1 MAVNSITDRK
11 GFMNYILKKLGAPVI
26 QINLD
31 PTQVSDAVDDALQKF
46 WEYHRDGSQDAF
58 FVHVVTEDTITNGY
72 IEFPKDIDDVTEVI
86 PGPPIES
93 IGNWA
98 TPQWQMAQA
107 MLVPKSALVSI
118 RLIDYVS
125 MQQRLSDITSVL
137 NVKRTFVYKKFQRRL
152 YPQFALT
159 KDEALAFK
167 CFQNIDPE
175 VEGNEEAW
183 NDMWLKAYATALV
196 KRRWAEVLKKA
207 RGIRLPGGIELD
219 GDTMFSEA
227 EAEIERLEE
236 ELRTGQ
242 QYPIDFYMG

>member
-1 MAVNSITDRK
+1 MAVNKIKTRK
-11 GFMNYILKKLGAPVI
+11 DFMNYILMKLGAPVI
-26 QINLD
+26 QVNLD
-31 PTQVSDAVDDALQKF
+31 PAQVSDAVDDALQKF
-46 WEYHRDGSQDAF
+46 WEYHRDGSQDSF
-58 FVHVVTEDTITNGY
+58 FVHPVTQDTIDKGY
-72 IEFPKDIDDVTEVI
+72 ITFPDDIDDVVEVI
-86 PGPPIES
+86 VGPPIES

-137 NVKRTFVYKKFQRRL
+137 NVRRTFVYKKFQRRL

-159 KDEALAFK
+159 LDEVLAFK
-167 CFQNIDPE
+167 CYQNIDPE
-175 VEGNEEAW
+175 VEGNEESW

-219 GDTMFSEA
+219 GDSMFSEA
-227 EAEIERLEE
+227 ESEIERLEE

-242 QYPIDFYMG
+242 QYPIDFFMG

>member
-1 MAVNSITDRK
+1 MAVNKIRDRK
-11 GFMNYILKKLGAPVI
+11 AFMNYILKKLGAPVI

-31 PTQVSDAVDDALQKF
+31 SEQVSDAVDDALQKF
-46 WEYHRDGSQDAF
+46 WEYHRDGSQDYF
-58 FVHVVTEDTITNGY
+58 FLYQVKEEDLANGY
-72 IEFPKDIDDVTEVI
+72 ISFPDNIDDVVEVI

-107 MLVPKSALVSI
+107 MLVPKAALVSI
-118 RLIDYVS
+118 RLIDYVA
-125 MQQRLSDITSVL
+125 MQQRLSDISSVL
-137 NVKRTFVYKKFQRRL
+137 NVRRAFVYKKFQRRL
-152 YPQFALT
+152 YPQFAT
-159 KDEALAFK
+159 VVDEVLAFK
-167 CFQNIDPE
+167 CYQNVDPE
-175 VEGNEEAW
+175 EEGNEEAW
-183 NDMWLKAYATALV
+183 NDMWLKAYATALT

-219 GDTMFSEA
+219 GDTMFGEA

-242 QYPIDFYMG
+242 QYPIDFMMG

>member
-1 MAVNSITDRK
+1 MAVNKIRNRTD
-11 GFMNYILKKLGAPVI
+11 FMNYILKKLGAPVI

-31 PTQVSDAVDDALQKF
+31 PSQVSDAVDDALQKF
-46 WEYHRDGSQDAF
+46 WEYHRDGSQDYF
-58 FVHVVTEDTITNGY
+58 FLYQVKEEDINKGY
-72 IEFPKDIDDVTEVI
+72 ITFPDDIDDVVEVI

-107 MLVPKSALVSI
+107 MLVPKAALVSI
-118 RLIDYVS
+118 RLIDYVA
-125 MQQRLSDITSVL
+125 MQQRLSDISSVL
-137 NVKRTFVYKKFQRRL
+137 NVRRAFVYKKFQRRL
-152 YPQFALT
+152 YPQFAT
-159 KDEALAFK
+159 VVDEVLAFK
-167 CFQNIDPE
+167 CYQNVDPE

-219 GDTMFSEA
+219 GDTMFGEA
-227 EAEIERLEE
+227 ETEIERLEQ
-236 ELRTGQ
+236 ELLTGQ
-242 QYPIDFYMG
+242 QYPIDFMMG

>member
-1 MAVNSITDRK
+1 MAVNKIRNRK
-11 GFMNYILKKLGAPVI
+11 DFMNYILKKLGAPVI

-31 PTQVSDAVDDALQKF
+31 ESQVSDAVDDALQKF
-46 WEYHRDGSQDAF
+46 WEYHRDGSQDYF
-58 FVHVVTEDTITNGY
+58 FLYQVKEEDITKGY
-72 IEFPKDIDDVTEVI
+72 ITFPDDIDDVVEVI

-107 MLVPKSALVSI
+107 MLVPKAALVSI
-118 RLIDYVS
+118 RLIDYGA
-125 MQQRLSDITSVL
+125 MQQRLSDRSSVL
-137 NVKRTFVYKKFQRRL
+137 NVRRAFVYKKFQRRL
-152 YPQFALT
+152 YPQFAT
-159 KDEALAFK
+159 VVDEVLAFK
-167 CFQNIDPE
+167 CYQNVDPE

-219 GDTMFSEA
+219 GDTMFGEA
-227 EAEIERLEE
+227 ETEIERLEN
-236 ELRTGQ
+236 ELLTGQ
-242 QYPIDFYMG
+242 QYPIDFMMG

>member
-1 MAVNSITDRK
+1 MAVNEIRSKDD
-11 GFMNYILKKLGAPVI
+11 FMNYVLRKLGAPVI

-31 PTQVSDAVDDALQKF
+31 KSQVSDAVNDALQMF

-58 FVHVVTEDTITNGY
+58 FAYQVKQEDIDNGY
-72 IEFPKDIDDVTEVI
+72 IKFPGDIDDVIEII

-107 MLVPKSALVSI
+107 MLVPKAALVSI
-118 RLIDYVS
+118 RLIDYVA

-137 NVKRTFVYKKFQRRL
+137 NVRKNFVYKKWQRRL
-152 YPQFALT
+152 YPQFSYAV
-159 KDEALAFK
+159 DEVLAFR
-167 CFQNIDPE
+167 CYQNIDPE
-175 VEGNEEAW
+175 SEDNLEAW
-183 NDMWLKAYATALV
+183 NDMWLKAYATAQV

-219 GDTMFSEA
+219 GDSMFSEA
-227 EAEIERLEE
+227 EAEIEKLEQ

-242 QYPIDFYMG
+242 QFPIDFMMG

>member
-1 MAVNSITDRK
+1 MAVKKILKRED
-11 GFMNYILKKLGAPVI
+11 FMNYVLRKLGAPVI

-46 WEYHRDGSQDAF
+46 WEYHRDGSQESFYAYQI
-58 FVHVVTEDTITNGY
+58 TQEDIDNGF
-72 IEFPKDIDDVTEVI
+72 IKFPESIDDVVEI
-86 PGPPIES
+86 ISGPPIES

-125 MQQRLSDITSVL
+125 MQQRLSDISSVL
-137 NVKRTFVYKKFQRRL
+137 NVKRTFVYKKFQRKL
-152 YPQFALT
+152 YPQFAMLL
-159 KDEALAFK
+159 DETLAFR
-167 CFQNIDPE
+167 CYENIDPTE
-175 VEGNEEAW
+175 EENQEAW

-219 GDTMFSEA
+219 GDTMFQEA
-227 EAEIERLEE
+227 ETEIERLEE

-242 QYPIDFYMG
+242 QYPIDFFMG

>member
-1 MAVNSITDRK
+1 MAVNTIKSK
-11 GFMNYILKKLGAPVI
+11 EEFMNYVLRKLGAPVI

-31 PTQVSDAVDDALQKF
+31 KTQVEDAVDDALQKF
-46 WEYHRDGSQDAF
+46 WEYHRDGSQETF
-58 FVHVVTEDTITNGY
+58 YLYLVKQEDVDKGY
-72 IEFPKDIDDVTEVI
+72 LSFPANIDDVVEVI

-93 IGNWA
+93 IGSWA

-118 RLIDYVS
+118 RLVDYVS
-125 MQQRLSDITSVL
+125 MQQRLSDINSVL
-137 NVKRTFVYKKFQRRL
+137 TVRRTFVYKKFQRRL
-152 YPQFALT
+152 YPQFQYVV
-159 KDEALAFK
+159 DEVLAFK
-167 CFQNIDPE
+167 CYENIDPE
-175 VEGNEEAW
+175 AEENQEAW

-219 GDTMFSEA
+219 GDSMFSEA
-227 EAEIERLEE
+227 ETEIERLEE

-242 QYPIDFYMG
+242 QYPIDFMMG

>member
-1 MAVNSITDRK
+1 MAVNKIRDKKS
-11 GFMNYILKKLGAPVI
+11 FMNYVLRKLGAPVI

-31 PTQVSDAVDDALQKF
+31 SSQVEDAVDDALQKF

-58 FVHVVTEDTITNGY
+58 FLYQVKQEDIDKGY
-72 IEFPKDIDDVTEVI
+72 IEFPEDIDDVIEVI

-107 MLVPKSALVSI
+107 MLVPKAALVSI

-137 NVKRTFVYKKFQRRL
+137 NVRRNFVYKKFQRRL
-152 YPQFALT
+152 YPQFAAII
-159 KDEALAFK
+159 DETLAFR
-167 CFQNIDPE
+167 CYQNIDPE
-175 VEGNEEAW
+175 SEENAEAW

-219 GDTMFSEA
+219 GDSMFSEA
-227 EAEIERLEE
+227 ETEIERLEE

-242 QYPIDFYMG
+242 QYPIDFMMG

>member
-1 MAVNSITDRK
+1 MAVNSIRTRK
-11 GFMNYILKKLGAPVI
+11 DFMNYILKKLGAPVI

-31 PTQVSDAVDDALQKF
+31 ITQVSDAVDDALQKF

-58 FVHVVTEDTITNGY
+58 FLHPVVQEDIDNGY
-72 IEFPKDIDDVTEVI
+72 IEFPADIDDVVEVI

-107 MLVPKSALVSI
+107 MLVPKAALVSI
-118 RLIDYVS
+118 RLIDYVA

-137 NVKRTFVYKKFQRRL
+137 NVRRTFVYKKFQRRL
-152 YPQFALT
+152 YPQFSVVVG
-159 KDEALAFK
+159 EVLAFK
-167 CFQNIDPE
+167 CYQNVDPE

-219 GDTMFSEA
+219 GDTMFGEA
-227 EAEIERLEE
+227 ETEIERLEE

-242 QYPIDFYMG
+242 QYPIDFFMG